1 MSEYDKAVI
10 QFNSL
15 QIIDCATGKG
25 LSDAWHETFASFGKN
40 PDPLDNDLSLESR
53 GSNFDNT

>member
-15 QIIDCATGKG
+15 QIIDCAIGKG
-25 LSDAWHETFASFGKN
+25 LSDAWHETFASFGKLSN
-40 PDPLDNDLSLESR
+40 LKVNADL
-53 GSNFDNT
+53 TQ